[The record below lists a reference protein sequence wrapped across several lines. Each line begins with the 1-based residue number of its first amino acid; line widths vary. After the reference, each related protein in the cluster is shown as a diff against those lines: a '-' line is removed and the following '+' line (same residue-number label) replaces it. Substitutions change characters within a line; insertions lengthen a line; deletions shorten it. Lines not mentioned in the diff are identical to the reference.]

1 MGTTNGSS
9 KLSIP
14 AMIKRYEFS
23 VLVGVVACWAAYT
36 LLFTEDR
43 VNWFLDAGWV
53 AVGLPLL
60 LYSRRYFTLTSLLYW
75 LFAIHA
81 IVLVSGGYWTYE
93 KNPLGIWL
101 QQIFQTE
108 RNHYDRFGH
117 FMQGFVPAIA
127 FRELYSRCSPLA
139 GSKWLGYFSVV
150 SCIAFSALFELL
162 EWRATVM
169 AGEEGGE
176 FLGHQGDIWDAQWD
190 MTWAI
195 AGAILSLMLLSR
207 WHDRQLSQMKHNST
221 SNLG

>member
-1 MGTTNGSS
+1 MGTTNGSL

>member
-1 MGTTNGSS
+1 MGTTNGSL

-93 KNPLGIWL
+93 KNPLGLWL

>member
-23 VLVGVVACWAAYT
+23 VLVGGVACWAAYT

-93 KNPLGIWL
+93 KNPLGLWL

-195 AGAILSLMLLSR
+195 AGATLSLMLLSR